1 MFDDPGYV
9 KTGALFFR
17 DRLIMPE
24 LRRSWLQ
31 SVLPQPVSRNVKQSR
46 LWTGDSGHQQ
56 ESGVLVVDT
65 YRHFMAML
73 LVARMNGPDRDGNRD
88 SQRVGVYD
96 MVYGEFNPRPTV
108 IYLANRSLTTGTRRQ
123 GNILAGIR
131 TGRRYGLRLPPRRRR
146 NPRRDEDA

>member
-9 KTGALFFR
+9 QTGALFFR

-24 LRRSWLQ
+24 MRRRWLQ
-31 SVLPQPVSRNVKQSR
+31 SILPQPVSRNVKQSR

-73 LVARMNGPDRDGNRD
+73 LVTRMNGPDRDGNRD
-88 SQRVGVYD
+88 DKKVGVYD
-96 MVYGEFNPRPTV
+96 MVYGEF
-108 IYLANRSLTTGTRRQ
+108 IQ
-123 GNILAGIR
+123 GQPYFLLWN
-131 TGRRYGLRLPPRRRR
+131 
-146 NPRRDEDA
+146 

>member
-31 SVLPQPVSRNVKQSR
+31 SILPQPVSRNVKQSR

-73 LVARMNGPDRDGNRD
+73 LVTRMNGPDRDGNRD
-88 SQRVGVYD
+88 DKKVGVYD
-96 MVYGEFNPRPTV
+96 MVYGEFIPRPAVFTFMR
-108 IYLANRSLTTGTRRQ
+108 LNLTPHPRRQ
-123 GNILAGIR
+123 RNLLAGFRI
-131 TGRRYGLRLPPRRRR
+131 GR
-146 NPRRDEDA
+146 